1 MNISSWLKDATKQLK
16 DIGIESSRLDAE
28 LILAATIRKNRT
40 YLHAHLDEELDPRRI
55 DIANARLD
63 LRLDR
68 VPLAYI
74 VGFKEFY
81 GRQFVVSPQ
90 VLIPRPES
98 EDLIDLFLEVSANN
112 ILPNQTLL
120 DIGTGSGC
128 LGITASLER
137 PSLDVTLT
145 DISRTA
151 LEVAKKNADNLN
163 ASVKLRQQNLL
174 IGQIEPLDYILANL
188 PYVSLEWKVSPEL
201 RHEPKQALFADD
213 GGLSLIYKLLEQTKR
228 HLKQGGYLLIEAD
241 PEQHP
246 KIVDYAKKLGLIHY
260 KTIGY
265 ALALTP
271 IGAEG

>member
-1 MNISSWLKDATKQLK
+1 MNVSTWLKDATKQLK

-40 YLHAHLDEELDPRRI
+40 YLHANLEEELDPRRT

-74 VGFKEFY
+74 VGSKEFY
-81 GRQFVVSPQ
+81 GRQFTVSPQ

-98 EDLIDLFLEVSANN
+98 EDLIDLLLEVSANN

-145 DISRTA
+145 DVSKTA
-151 LEVAKKNADNLN
+151 LEVARKNTKNLS
-163 ASVKLRQQNLL
+163 APVKLRHQSLL

-188 PYVSLEWKVSPEL
+188 PYVNPDWKVSPEL
-201 RHEPKQALFADD
+201 RHEPKQALFAAD
-213 GGLSLIYKLLEQTKR
+213 GGLSLIYKLLEQALR
-228 HLKQGGYLLIEAD
+228 HLKPNGYLLIEAD
-241 PEQHP
+241 PEQHQ

-271 IGAEG
+271 IGAES

>member
-1 MNISSWLKDATKQLK
+1 MNISTWLKSATKQLK

-40 YLHAHLDEELDPRRI
+40 YLHAHLDEELDPRRV

-74 VGFKEFY
+74 VGSKEFY
-81 GRQFVVSPQ
+81 GRTFIVSPQ

-112 ILPNQTLL
+112 ILPHQSLL

-128 LGITASLER
+128 LGITAKLER
-137 PSLDVTLT
+137 PSIDVTLT
-145 DISRTA
+145 DTSKTA

-163 ASVKLRQQNLL
+163 AEVKLRQQNLL

-188 PYVSLEWKVSPEL
+188 PYVNPDWKVSPEL
-201 RHEPKQALFADD
+201 RHEPKQALFADQE
-213 GGLSLIYKLLEQTKR
+213 GLALILKLLDQVKR
-228 HLKQGGYLLIEAD
+228 HLKPNGYLLLEAD

-246 KIVDYAKKLGLIHY
+246 KIVDYSQQYQLTHH
-260 KTIGY
+260 KTNGY

-271 IGAEG
+271 VSA